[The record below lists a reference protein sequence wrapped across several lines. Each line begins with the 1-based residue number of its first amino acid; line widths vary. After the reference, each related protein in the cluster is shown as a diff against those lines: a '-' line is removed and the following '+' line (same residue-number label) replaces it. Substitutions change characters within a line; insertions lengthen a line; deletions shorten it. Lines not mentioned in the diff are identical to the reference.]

1 MIKRRGIIRM
11 TVAICNLLVQVTGAL
26 LQEGVRLFLIELKWQ
41 LSLMRLTKKAK
52 QLERIVL
59 FLFRFIE

>member
-1 MIKRRGIIRM
+1 M